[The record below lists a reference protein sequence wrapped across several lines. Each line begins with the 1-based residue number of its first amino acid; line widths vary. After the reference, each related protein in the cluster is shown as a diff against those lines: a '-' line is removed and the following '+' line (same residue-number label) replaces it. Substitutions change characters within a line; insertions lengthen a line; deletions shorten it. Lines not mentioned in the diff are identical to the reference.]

1 MMWEGV
7 GDGDLHVM
15 GTLPGHGR
23 LLLLL
28 CRLLL
33 LLLLLLLLV
42 LLRARARTRRQGTGE
57 ERGREE
63 RVREG
68 RERTL
73 GCFFLE
79 KKDILLDLE
88 GRMDGMVGAWVR
100 VCVEGAQGGDDGE
113 GGGGRGSGWEGACLL
128 PLRWRCARP
137 VPAQK
142 PTTHAPSFLGA
153 AIDINS
159 DPRSLVGRTQRSL

>member
-28 CRLLL
+28 CR
-33 LLLLLLLLV
+33 LLLLLLLV

-100 VCVEGAQGGDDGE
+100 GCVEGAQGGDDGE

-159 DPRSLVGRTQRSL
+159 VSRSLVGRTQRSL